1 MDSGHHT
8 IAELFDQL
16 GLASTPSEIDAFIAQ
31 HRPGALGCELPDAP
45 VWTPVQAAFLHEAIA
60 ADADWA
66 LPAEWLSQSL
76 CRPAADP
83 AARG

>member
-16 GLASTPSEIDAFIAQ
+16 GLASTPADIDAFIAQ
-31 HRPGALGCELPDAP
+31 HRPRSLGRELPDAP
-45 VWTPVQAAFLHEAIA
+45 MWTPVQAAFLREAIA

-76 CRPAADP
+76 CQPAP
-83 AARG
+83 EIGPP